1 MLYSADLMNDPTL
14 TEEESFSQNVHDNQE
29 KFNLK
34 VVYGRRKI
42 LDERGQTIIDVEK
55 EKLTQIK
62 DPKERRKKEK
72 EIKELEDKL
81 KRPMWEVAYEK
92 RNAYNID
99 PTPPKDEGKPLTG
112 GKGSYSG
119 DDSYDDDIYDLD
131 KLIDHEDDSAEEA
144 YQDMLDFLEGKYDA
158 NPDDYL
164 TESEKRR
171 LEALGLLEEFLS
183 QYEGTPETLVHYV
196 QTTSRMREDIYQ
208 VIKEGGRVYNKLVQ
222 VLGGHTID
230 RIMARA
236 ERRRKLPSRVY
247 NPAKITREA
256 ASKVIDGA
264 IKSRGIK
271 NRRPPKK

>member
-1 MLYSADLMNDPTL
+1 M
-14 TEEESFSQNVHDNQE
+14 
-29 KFNLK
+29 KI
-34 VVYGRRKI
+34 VYGRRKI
-42 LDERGQTIIDVEK
+42 LDERGQMIVNVEK

-62 DPKERRKKEK
+62 DPKERAKKEK
-72 EIKELEDKL
+72 EIKKLEEKL

-99 PTPPKDEGKPLTG
+99 PVPPKDEGKPLKG
-112 GKGSYSG
+112 RKGSYSG
-119 DDSYDDDIYDLD
+119 DEKDMYDDDDYDID
-131 KLIDHEDDSAEEA
+131 HLIDHEDDSAEEA

-158 NPDDYL
+158 KPEEYL
-164 TESEKRR
+164 TESERRR

-196 QTTSRMREDIYQ
+196 QTTSRIREDIYQ
-208 VIKEGGRVYNKLVQ
+208 TIKAKGRVYDKLVQ
-222 VLGGHTID
+222 VLGDHTVD

-256 ASKVIDGA
+256 ASKVINGA
-264 IKSRGIK
+264 IESRGIK
-271 NRRPPKK
+271 TKKPPKK